1 MLENKT
7 IFVSGG
13 TGYLGQEICRLSHQ
27 YGAKVFFSCR
37 EINEKAKIL
46 CDELPGSRAVAFD
59 FHNVNEIGATIE
71 ALYREVNAIDILVN
85 NAAISQTMPLALLEE
100 EDVDLALDINIK
112 GPLFLTRAVIKG
124 MVRNKRGAIINLGSI
139 AGQRLLDVPVTYAIT
154 KSAMTGFTLALAAE
168 LKSFGIRVNSVVPGL
183 LEGGVSHG
191 VPDGLRRDF
200 IEHCAAG
207 RAGTAREVAE
217 VVCFLGS
224 DRASYINGQQLFVDG
239 GI

>member
-1 MLENKT
+1 MLSNKT
-7 IFVSGG
+7 ILVSGG
-13 TGYLGQEICRLSHQ
+13 TGYLGREICRLAYA
-27 YGAKVFFSCR
+27 YGARVLFSFHDNV
-37 EINEKAKIL
+37 EEAQKL
-46 CDELPGSRAVAFD
+46 CAELPGSRPVKLD
-59 FHNVNEIGATIE
+59 LRDILEIDTIIGG
-71 ALYREVNAIDILVN
+71 LYRETNSIDILVN
-85 NAAISQTMPLALLEE
+85 NAAVSQAMPLAMLEE

-112 GPLFLTRAVIKG
+112 GTLFLTRAVIKG
-124 MVRNKRGAIINLGSI
+124 MIRNKKGAIVNLGSI
-139 AGQRLLDVPVTYAIT
+139 AGQRMLDVPVTYAVT
-154 KSAMTGFTLALAAE
+154 KSAMAGFTFALASE

-191 VPDGLRRDF
+191 VPESLRSDF

-217 VVCFLGS
+217 AVCFLGS